1 MTTEGPQRSLAEL
14 RAELREFEREK
25 RDRKLRRGRA
35 YPRTM
40 RETEIFLAGMAKR
53 LPELPEDETPPERE
67 ST

>member
-1 MTTEGPQRSLAEL
+1 MTTDRPPRSLAEL

-40 RETEIFLAGMAKR
+40 RETEIFLAGIAER
-53 LPELPEDETPPERE
+53 HPEPAEDGPNARE
-67 ST
+67 

>member
-1 MTTEGPQRSLAEL
+1 MTTDRPRRSLAEL

-40 RETEIFLAGMAKR
+40 RETQIFLAGVAKR
-53 LPELPEDETPPERE
+53 CPKPADDETPDDA
-67 ST
+67 